1 MVATLSSS
9 NHENCQIIGVG
20 AQVKGWQDNVDG
32 PVLADRL
39 CSLSSFS
46 FDTAAADYAP
56 VDVAQGNT
64 RSKCSISSSFSFDLA
79 MDDDLSLVGPK
90 GNFIELFR
98 RLHQDGVDHL
108 LMERALNDFLTAFE
122 LLSSLPPSISVFG
135 GARVKPGSRDY
146 ELAEQVGVELGKL
159 GFGVITGGGP
169 GVMEA
174 AAKGGKSVGASC
186 VGLNIVLPHEQF
198 PNPYLDQMVEFEHF
212 FSRKVM
218 FVQLSQGF
226 ICCPGGFGTLDE
238 LFEVLTLRQTGK
250 MSSLPVVLLGR
261 EFWEPQMS
269 FLRDQM
275 LSRGYI
281 SQSDFDNIFVTDS
294 PQDAAAFIAR
304 HKPAINSIGD
314 NSRGLC

>member
-1 MVATLSSS
+1 MVVTSSVPGHENPHFVGANAPVDGWLDLVTSAAISGRFCSLASFSFDVSATDDALVQTAEVLTLSSS
-9 NHENCQIIGVG
+9 AVPTSFLEDPLMYD
-20 AQVKGWQDNVDG
+20 AAS
-32 PVLADRL
+32 LA
-39 CSLSSFS
+39 
-46 FDTAAADYAP
+46 
-56 VDVAQGNT
+56 
-64 RSKCSISSSFSFDLA
+64 
-79 MDDDLSLVGPK
+79 GPK
-90 GNFIELFR
+90 RNFLELFR

-108 LMERALNDFLTAFE
+108 LMERALNDFLTAYE
-122 LLSSLPPSISVFG
+122 LLSKLPPSISVFG

-186 VGLNIVLPHEQF
+186 VGLNIILPHEQF
-198 PNPYLDQMVEFEHF
+198 PNPYLDQIVEFEHF

-218 FVQLSQGF
+218 FVQLSRGF

-250 MSSLPVVLLGR
+250 VPTLPVVLLGR
-261 EFWEPQMS
+261 EFWEPQMN

-281 SQSDFDNIFVTDS
+281 SQQDFDNIFVTDS
-294 PQDAAAFIAR
+294 PQEAAAFIAR
-304 HKPAINSIGD
+304 NQPA
-314 NSRGLC
+314 